1 MAVITEEERKL
12 FQAKFLPVKDK
23 IQQVLKKEKDM
34 LVLMRSDNAGI
45 VYKKLLLCE
54 DMIYVATLYMC
65 INNMSLAFLSTKNN
79 DSLNDARKM
88 IYKAIIYLEDVVTN
102 KIDCPYSELEE
113 NISKIT
119 NVPIEKRLYL
129 IRKLGLAIQL
139 LADSFGD
146 NSKWVQSF
154 VEMRGRFVTV
164 AKNLIDMTTAVKDY
178 FDPYSNEY
186 DNTVLYIRLIR
197 KLLDKSANEYRDRY
211 ELSTKRLDDMRIAI
225 SYLIALRRIA
235 MLLNDNVQS
244 EEIKKKALVWRN
256 KLDADIKSGASK

>member
-102 KIDCPYSELEE
+102 KIDCPYS
-113 NISKIT
+113 
-119 NVPIEKRLYL
+119 
-129 IRKLGLAIQL
+129 
-139 LADSFGD
+139 
-146 NSKWVQSF
+146 
-154 VEMRGRFVTV
+154 
-164 AKNLIDMTTAVKDY
+164 
-178 FDPYSNEY
+178 
-186 DNTVLYIRLIR
+186 
-197 KLLDKSANEYRDRY
+197 
-211 ELSTKRLDDMRIAI
+211 
-225 SYLIALRRIA
+225 
-235 MLLNDNVQS
+235 
-244 EEIKKKALVWRN
+244 
-256 KLDADIKSGASK
+256 